1 MQSGRGVASLRSIA
15 TLVAALMGTAH
26 ADPTRTDPSEH
37 ITVFTDGPQIVTLVG
52 PPMTAPINRVI
63 NRKENGKARARNL
76 GTASALLGL
85 GLKRYWVRVRVIDG
99 VMTCEKFGFRS
110 NDPAEAEAWAKEL
123 FAESCS

>member
-1 MQSGRGVASLRSIA
+1 MRYAVLLALSVGVA
-15 TLVAALMGTAH
+15 H
-26 ADPTRTDPSEH
+26 AEPVRTDPSEH
-37 ITVFTDGPQIVTLVG
+37 VTVYTDGQHVVTLVG

-76 GTASALLGL
+76 GTASAILGL

-99 VMTCEKFGFRS
+99 VLTCEKFGFRS
-110 NDPAEAEAWAKEL
+110 NDPAEAEQWAKEL